1 MKYSLTYLI
10 LLFLMV
16 GFNTKNSEIETA
28 TTEKEEQTVLP
39 FTKIDLKD
47 LSVFKTVSKNWGLV
61 GNVNVDRSK
70 KGTFVSE
77 KGTGI
82 LLNSPKKNKK
92 GHLFTAFEHG
102 DMELELDVMM
112 PVGSNSGLYFQGR
125 YEVQL
130 LDSWGVEEP
139 QHSDIGG
146 IYQRWDDSR
155 VEKGYEGIAPIINA
169 SKAPGLWQHFKIVF
183 QAPKFDASGSKIQ
196 NALFKEVRLNG
207 ALLHKDQEVTGPTRS
222 SAFNDEKA
230 LGTLMI
236 QGDHGAVAFRNVQY
250 RHGLPTLISDEN
262 EKKKTTPIEIEVSN
276 ETVMQRGFLMHKDVK
291 KTHCISVGTT
301 NKVNYSYDLA
311 NGSLL
316 QVWRGKF
323 LDVTKMWYGR
333 GGEQLGSP
341 IGTPILFSGN
351 PAIAILENENSVW
364 PDAIIDADNYKQL
377 GYELDNDGNPSFLTE
392 LHGSLIRSSFIP
404 LDDSRGLRKV
414 ISVEAKA
421 TIWHKI
427 AEGST
432 IEKLSNNSYLI
443 DDKNYFVE
451 LSEANQQELAIRTS
465 EGKKELLVK
474 IPVGKKEINYTIIW

>member
-1 MKYSLTYLI
+1 MKKPTIFLT
-10 LLFLMV
+10 LLAAIVLTSWSNV
-16 GFNTKNSEIETA
+16 AEKKEALTNEKAISTYEEI
-28 TTEKEEQTVLP
+28 QLN
-39 FTKIDLKD
+39 D
-47 LSVFKTVSKNWGLV
+47 LSEFNLVSKNWKIAG
-61 GNVNVDRSK
+61 GVNVDRTKRRTFDSK
-70 KGTFVSE
+70 KGTGVLF
-77 KGTGI
+77 
-82 LLNSPKKNKK
+82 NSPKKNKK

-183 QAPKFDASGSKIQ
+183 QAPKFDASGNKIQ

-377 GYELDNDGNPSFLTE
+377 GYELDNDGSPSFLTE

-404 LDDSRGLRKV
+404 LDDSRGLKKV